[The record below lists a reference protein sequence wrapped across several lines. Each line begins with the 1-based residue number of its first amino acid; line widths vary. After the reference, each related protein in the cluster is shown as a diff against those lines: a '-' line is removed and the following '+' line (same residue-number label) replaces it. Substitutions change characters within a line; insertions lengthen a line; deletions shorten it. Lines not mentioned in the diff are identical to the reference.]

1 MNKFINLN
9 EPSIYKNFFSILSFA
24 KKKRLIQILFLF
36 LLTFISLVFEI
47 LSVGSLIP
55 VVDALVNSN
64 NFEKYEFL
72 FSTFEKF
79 LNLNEKKG
87 INFFVIILTSLIIVT
102 YLLKILIAWY
112 AAYLTHTIGHEID
125 VEIFKKTVFKK
136 YTYHLKN
143 NSSRFIGNIEK
154 ADRFKS
160 SISYILQLGISI
172 LMILGLI
179 LSMIYIDKNSVII
192 ISSTGLILYLSIFL
206 FLKKKLDEN
215 SILEAS
221 QIDQRIKVMQEA
233 SMNIREILVS
243 NLQQTFKKIFKSA
256 DNKLRK
262 ISIRNVLFLNIPG
275 NIIILIA
282 TLFVLFIVLEFHNR
296 QGGFVS
302 NLSILGAII
311 FFIQKILPQ
320 AQFVYTSISKL
331 RLHAKSVEDV
341 KNLLNSKEENLIINK
356 PESSKKFI
364 FQKKIKIING
374 SFRYKPNEKFVLKNL
389 NLEINKNSLVLVS
402 GETGSGKSTL
412 IDIIIGLIELEDGN
426 LIIDEHEINSNNLF
440 HWQEKISHIPQ
451 QAGFIDDTILNN
463 IVFFNKETKI
473 DFKKLEKVTKI
484 VEIYDFIE
492 SKKDKFYT
500 KIGEN
505 GVQLSGGQRQRIALA
520 RALYSNKEILVLDE
534 ATNALDI
541 KTEEKIF
548 RNILNDIDNKTI
560 IVISHRDKISNNF
573 EKVIKIENNSAII

>member
-1 MNKFINLN
+1 
-9 EPSIYKNFFSILSFA
+9 
-24 KKKRLIQILFLF
+24 
-36 LLTFISLVFEI
+36 
-47 LSVGSLIP
+47 
-55 VVDALVNSN
+55 
-64 NFEKYEFL
+64 
-72 FSTFEKF
+72 
-79 LNLNEKKG
+79 
-87 INFFVIILTSLIIVT
+87 
-102 YLLKILIAWY
+102 
-112 AAYLTHTIGHEID
+112 
-125 VEIFKKTVFKK
+125 
-136 YTYHLKN
+136 
-143 NSSRFIGNIEK
+143 
-154 ADRFKS
+154 
-160 SISYILQLGISI
+160 
-172 LMILGLI
+172 
-179 LSMIYIDKNSVII
+179 
-192 ISSTGLILYLSIFL
+192 
-206 FLKKKLDEN
+206 
-215 SILEAS
+215 
-221 QIDQRIKVMQEA
+221 
-233 SMNIREILVS
+233 
-243 NLQQTFKKIFKSA
+243 
-256 DNKLRK
+256 
-262 ISIRNVLFLNIPG
+262 
-275 NIIILIA
+275 
-282 TLFVLFIVLEFHNR
+282 
-296 QGGFVS
+296 
-302 NLSILGAII
+302 
-311 FFIQKILPQ
+311 
-320 AQFVYTSISKL
+320 L